1 MRTIPT
7 RTSCSHNSNVIRE
20 VSMFF
25 MKAIWL
31 SKHVATLPNQTFA
44 TLSNQR
50 FVRSLNYSPF
60 LKSRLRYNYFP
71 KAVPYHTINSGKR
84 LNCLKAGWE
93 PWSSGYWRRLMFWR
107 LWVQIAVLDTGKTF
121 SHLFKINDVLFDWKD
136 WNKWKET
143 RVGPFK
149 NCLKASLPILLSS
162 A

>member
-1 MRTIPT
+1 MSLEKWVCSSWRQSGWANTLLRCQIKHLPHCQIRDSFAHSIIHPSWNLDCATTI
-7 RTSCSHNSNVIRE
+7 
-20 VSMFF
+20 
-25 MKAIWL
+25 
-31 SKHVATLPNQTFA
+31 
-44 TLSNQR
+44 
-50 FVRSLNYSPF
+50 
-60 LKSRLRYNYFP
+60 SR
-71 KAVPYHTINSGKR
+71 KPYHTINSGKR